1 MSNFDKFRFK
11 QFLNLGL
18 AELNFSAP
26 TSVQDKAIP
35 LLLKH
40 QNVICK
46 AHTGTGKTFT
56 FCLPILNNLDYDQAK
71 IQCII
76 VTPTRELAKQIYD
89 NIRFFKKFQPTLQV
103 NYFIGGKDIKRQSEQ
118 LQRTQPQ
125 IIIATPMRLKDL
137 FDQQSLNLGKLTTF
151 IIDEYDMMMFNLGFI
166 ENIDY
171 ILSKVNP
178 NVQVS
183 VFSATITDELKH
195 FLMKYL
201 KNPHYLDLS
210 SNQLTNQNI
219 THILIPTKHQ
229 ERETILLKLLKTFD
243 PYLCLIFVNKKEE
256 INKYYDLLLEHN
268 YSVTQLHGGLEPRLR
283 TQIVK
288 RIRNLEYKYVIA
300 SDIAARGIDFVGMS
314 HVISLDL
321 PNDLEYYIHRSG
333 RTGRANY
340 TGYSYVLYDTK
351 NLTLVQQLIA
361 KGITFEPKKWNQAG
375 ELVETDLGG
384 GKPKKQTPPAVN
396 NEINKIIHRYKTKDN
411 KKKVKPGYKKKRKAE
426 IVELKKQI
434 RRDHIKASIKK
445 IKKEK
450 ARERAIKLFD
460 KD

>member
-1 MSNFDKFRFK
+1 MSNFNQFSFK
-11 QFLNLGL
+11 RFLNLGL
-18 AELNFSAP
+18 AELKFVEP
-26 TSVQDKAIP
+26 TIVQEKVIP

-46 AHTGTGKTFT
+46 AHTGTGKTFA
-56 FCLPILNNLDYDQAK
+56 FCLPILNNINYEQAK
-71 IQCII
+71 IQSII

-89 NIRFFKKFQPTLQV
+89 NIRFFKKFEPNLQV
-103 NYFIGGKDIKRQSEQ
+103 NYFIGGEDIKRQIKK
-118 LQRTQPQ
+118 LQRIQPN
-125 IIIATPMRLKDL
+125 IIIATPTRLKYL
-137 FDQQSLNLGKLTTF
+137 FEQKSLNFGKLTTF
-151 IIDEYDMMMFNLGFI
+151 IIDECDMLFDLGFI

-178 NVQVS
+178 NVKVS
-183 VFSATITDELKH
+183 VFSATTPTELKP
-195 FLMKYL
+195 FLIKYL
-201 KNPHYLDLS
+201 KNPNYLDLNA
-210 SNQLTNQNI
+210 NQITNQNI
-219 THILIPTKHQ
+219 THILISTKHQ

-243 PYLCLIFVNKKEE
+243 TYLCLIFVNKKTD

-268 YSVTQLHGGLEPRLR
+268 YSVIQLHAGLEPRLR
-283 TQIVK
+283 TQVVK

-300 SDIAARGIDFVGMS
+300 SDIAARGIDFIGVS
-314 HVISLDL
+314 HVISIDL

-351 NLTLVQQLIA
+351 NLNLLQQLMT
-361 KGITFEPKKWNQAG
+361 KGITFKTKKWNQQG
-375 ELVETDLGG
+375 ELAETVLSDD
-384 GKPKKQTPPAVN
+384 KPKKQPYLAVE

-411 KKKVKPGYKKKRKAE
+411 NKKIKPSYKKKRKAE
-426 IVELKKQI
+426 IDEFKKQV
-434 RRDHIKASIKK
+434 RRSHIKESIKK

-450 ARERAIKLFD
+450 AKERSNKLFN